1 MFLKGLNKLLSICIL
16 IFVTGCVTN
25 EQKSKDLA
33 KVNHGTSSDDDIVLN
48 SLPKEVPD
56 FFVVAEIKSVNDQPI
71 EFLEFKLK
79 RFAGKNECQTW
90 MSNNST
96 LVADSL
102 YSHILKLKK
111 GYFIDSIKCLKTGRF
126 LPKTKKTNYSI

>member
-1 MFLKGLNKLLSICIL
+1 MFLKGLKKLLSICIL

-33 KVNHGTSSDDDIVLN
+33 TVNHGTSSDDDIVLN

-96 LVADSL
+96 FVSDLELGNLSIFKISPDLTL
-102 YSHILKLKK
+102 YCFPPVCI
-111 GYFIDSIKCLKTGRF
+111 TA
-126 LPKTKKTNYSI
+126 